1 MPKLLASLTALFT
14 ALALVVAVGS
24 IPAAAATI
32 SVVSMQYSAG
42 HPVPHLH
49 YEGATEDG
57 DLATLQALYES
68 FVKCRLS
75 CIGPEG
81 GATALLTLNGPG
93 GSYYEGLAIADY
105 LRANHIA
112 TVVERGATCYSAC
125 AFAFLG
131 GSGYS
136 PQEGIGTYID
146 RMVEPGSI
154 VGFHAPYADEENFTN
169 AMKERGAMA
178 VQGDTRNSLA
188 VMVKELVKWNVDP
201 EVLFYMVNM
210 GPDETYNLV
219 AADDLYLSRT
229 ALPPTPT
236 SAWVTNL
243 QEAVR
248 NVCIRLVS
256 NYERADPLDIKETFP
271 TEWVP
276 QIGKTEF
283 GTISGFRLGERLL
296 DIGSCAVTDESL
308 TTNGDYEVALYMT
321 PGIDGTNAPMSSFFN
336 RQEGWSSMGI
346 GGNPVKR
353 ILQKG
358 PLNHYLL
365 PIGVPIDSLD
375 LPGEAAVEAN
385 RFYMA
390 LPPLMATLPDGFEL
404 QPTRLDA
411 RVSSKG
417 NVVVF
422 ERVGPAALFDS
433 AAALPGLGRV
443 FTNNAGN
450 EMSFVREGTYSD
462 TGSPFVWFGL
472 KVGDTA
478 TVIEAMVVRPDGEL
492 ADDAD
497 MAVLRELMCG
507 TLFAETRLSCG

>member
-1 MPKLLASLTALFT
+1 MPNFILRLC
-14 ALALVVAVGS
+14 ALAIAVAATCL
-24 IPAAAATI
+24 PALAATI
-32 SVVSMQYSAG
+32 SVVSMHYSAG
-42 HPVPHLH
+42 HPVPHFH

-57 DLATLQALYES
+57 DVAALQGLYER

-81 GATALLTLNGPG
+81 GATAVLTLNGPG
-93 GSYYEGLAIADY
+93 GSYYEGLALADY

-112 TVVERGATCYSAC
+112 TVVERGAVCYSAC

-136 PQEGIGTYID
+136 SQEGIGTYVD
-146 RMVEPGSI
+146 RMVEPGST

-188 VMVKELVKWNVDP
+188 VMVKELVKWNMDP

-219 AADDLYLSRT
+219 AADDLYLART

-236 SAWVTNL
+236 SEWVTDVR
-243 QEAVR
+243 EAIR
-248 NVCIRLVS
+248 NVCIRLLS

-271 TEWVP
+271 TEWVD

-283 GTISGFRLGERLL
+283 GTVSGFRLGDRLL

-308 TTNGDYEVALYMT
+308 ASNGDYEVALYMT
-321 PGIDGTNAPMSSFFN
+321 AGLDGTNAPISSFFN
-336 RQEGWSSMGI
+336 RQDGWSTMGI

-353 ILQKG
+353 IFQRG
-358 PLNHYLL
+358 PMNHYFL
-365 PIGVPIDSLD
+365 PVGLQIDSLD
-375 LPGEAAVEAN
+375 LPGEKSIEAN
-385 RFYMA
+385 RFYLA
-390 LPPLMATLPDGFEL
+390 LPPLMATLPEGFEL
-404 QPTRLDA
+404 EPGRLDA

-433 AAALPGLGRV
+433 AAALPGLGRT
-443 FTNNAGN
+443 FSNNAGN
-450 EMSFVREGTYSD
+450 EMSFVREGTYDD
-462 TGSPFVWFGL
+462 TGSAFVWFGL

-478 TVIEAMVVRPDGEL
+478 TVIEAMVVRPDGAA
-492 ADDAD
+492 ADDSDKAT
-497 MAVLRELMCG
+497 LRELLCG
-507 TLFAETRLSCG
+507 TSFGGTKLNCG